1 MPETHEHAVGSM
13 DVGDRLPMWLMTM
26 ASTPL
31 ILAFGDS
38 LIAGYG
44 LKPDEGLP
52 ARLQRRLCADHP
64 GMEVVNGGVSG
75 DTTEGALRRLPRVL
89 SGLPA
94 RPDLA
99 LVQIGPNDVL
109 RAVPPE
115 RMRANLEA
123 ILAEFERCAIPVLL
137 ATVAA
142 PPFLM
147 QRTKTYAGI
156 HEAVAARHGATT
168 CPFFPPGVLGHPDMV
183 LWDRVHPNARAI
195 ALVAEQLASA
205 IERALI
211 LPASTAR

>member
-1 MPETHEHAVGSM
+1 MPDPS
-13 DVGDRLPMWLMTM
+13 
-26 ASTPL
+26 PL

-44 LKPDEGLP
+44 LCPDESLP
-52 ARLQRRLCADHP
+52 ARLQARLRATRP
-64 GMEVVNGGVSG
+64 LAQVVNAGVSG
-75 DTTEGALRRLPRVL
+75 DTTDGAWRRLPRVL
-89 SGLPA
+89 SALPG

-109 RAVPPE
+109 RAIPPE
-115 RMRANLEA
+115 RMRAHLEA
-123 ILAEFERCAIPVLL
+123 ILTEFERCAIPVLM

-142 PPFLM
+142 PPFLI
-147 QRTKTYAGI
+147 QRTEAYAGI

-195 ALVAEQLASA
+195 ALVAEQLAPA
-205 IERALI
+205 VERALT
-211 LPASTAR
+211 LAASEAG

>member
-1 MPETHEHAVGSM
+1 
-13 DVGDRLPMWLMTM
+13 MTM
-26 ASTPL
+26 PDPSPL

-44 LKPDEGLP
+44 LRPDESLP
-52 ARLQRRLCADHP
+52 ARLQARLRATRP
-64 GMEVVNGGVSG
+64 LAQVVNAGVSG

-89 SGLPA
+89 SALPG

-109 RAVPPE
+109 RAIPPE
-115 RMRANLEA
+115 RMRAHLEA
-123 ILAEFERCAIPVLL
+123 ILTEFERCAIPVLM

-142 PPFLM
+142 PPFLI
-147 QRTKTYAGI
+147 QRTEAYAGI

-195 ALVAEQLASA
+195 ALVAEQLAPA
-205 IERALI
+205 VERMLAL
-211 LPASTAR
+211 AGSEAG